1 MKIASLISQQAFTIQ
16 SQQYSGT
23 RKSFEIHSNLPINTP
38 ERRNLRS
45 VFSCYQL
52 NCKNGFNEITK
63 SYTELFS

>member
-16 SQQYSGT
+16 SQQYSDT
-23 RKSFEIHSNLPINTP
+23 RKSFEIHSKLPINTP

-52 NCKNGFNEITK
+52 N
-63 SYTELFS
+63 